1 MPVATREGQGM
12 RAGPGFA
19 LLAGTLLLAGCG
31 KIFPPGERLLP
42 ATYGPPFG
50 SALKD
55 NRPHHPHNPAADE
68 RHAQADAAQS
78 RRYRSHQAC
87 HAALDGWVSR
97 QPHGQVERISALE
110 SVGHYRLG
118 DIVHEQRCSDYV
130 LSSRSWCVSAETGGG
145 HGQAHKRAEPGASAC
160 GAETGGH

>member
-1 MPVATREGQGM
+1 MPQGQTEGEGM
-12 RAGPGFA
+12 RAGHGFA

-42 ATYGPPFG
+42 ASYGPPFG

-78 RRYRSHQAC
+78 RRYGSHQAC
-87 HAALDGWVSR
+87 HAALVASVSVHA
-97 QPHGQVERISALE
+97 HGQVERISALE
-110 SVGHYRLG
+110 SVGHYKLG
-118 DIVHEQRCSDYV
+118 DVVHEQRCSDYV
-130 LSSRSWCVSAETGGG
+130 LSSRSWCVTASAGG
-145 HGQAHKRAEPGASAC
+145 GQAHKRAEPGASAC
-160 GAETGGH
+160 GTETGGH